1 MRSRSRRPHFVL
13 GQKWFSSLNRHATFF
28 SPKITIYNLLQSNY
42 MRKKGDD
49 DLTEILLKMALNN
62 NKTDIHNLTEILLTV
77 ALNNKTDIDDLMK
90 YCGVK

>member
-1 MRSRSRRPHFVL
+1 
-13 GQKWFSSLNRHATFF
+13 
-28 SPKITIYNLLQSNY
+28 

-49 DLTEILLKMALNN
+49 DLTEILLKMALNNNKTDIHNLTEILLKMAVSN